1 MFCVFK
7 VKCKNV
13 LGNNFKKL
21 GNINILL
28 KCCGFKVFFNF
39 FKYVWF
45 LKIGIVDLKLVMV
58 IFVIE

>member
-1 MFCVFK
+1 M
-7 VKCKNV
+7 KCKNV